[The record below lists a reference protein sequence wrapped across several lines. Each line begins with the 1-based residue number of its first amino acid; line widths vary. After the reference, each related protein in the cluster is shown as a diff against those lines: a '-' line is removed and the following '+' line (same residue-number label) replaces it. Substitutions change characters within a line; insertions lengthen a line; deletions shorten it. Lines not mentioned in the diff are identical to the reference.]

1 MTDSMLSETPES
13 APTPAP
19 EAAPTAG
26 QMIRAARLQKGMH
39 LAVLS
44 VNLKVPVRQLEAL
57 EADQHDT
64 SKGPVFVRALASSVC
79 RQLQIDPA
87 PVLAVLPQSVDRL
100 PLQRQPLEP
109 VHANK
114 RLGLDLL
121 SVIRQIPLQTVA
133 IAAAMLAM
141 IAALLWMPSPSTWVW
156 LQPAPQAPAQATA
169 PAAEVAPTATEAA
182 AAEVQQA
189 QAQANEA
196 QTAATAVVSPGP
208 ATVSAPPAAPAAGP
222 VVTPAAAPAVSPA
235 TAPKPAAAASTPPAA
250 SKSAPVV
257 AVAGGAVL
265 GFVASDDSWIE
276 IRDGK
281 NQVLWTRVVRAGETA
296 QVQYPLPMNVVI
308 GRAQAVSVTYKGKPF
323 DLAPHTKVTVAR
335 FEVKE

>member
-1 MTDSMLSETPES
+1 
-13 APTPAP
+13 
-19 EAAPTAG
+19 
-26 QMIRAARLQKGMH
+26 
-39 LAVLS
+39 
-44 VNLKVPVRQLEAL
+44 
-57 EADQHDT
+57 
-64 SKGPVFVRALASSVC
+64 
-79 RQLQIDPA
+79 
-87 PVLAVLPQSVDRL
+87 
-100 PLQRQPLEP
+100 
-109 VHANK
+109 
-114 RLGLDLL
+114 
-121 SVIRQIPLQTVA
+121 
-133 IAAAMLAM
+133 MLAM

-156 LQPAPQAPAQATA
+156 LQPAPQAPAQATE

-196 QTAATAVVSPGP
+196 QTAATAVVATGP
-208 ATVSAPPAAPAAGP
+208 ATVSAPAAAP
-222 VVTPAAAPAVSPA
+222 VVTPAAAPALSPA
-235 TAPKPAAAASTPPAA
+235 TAPTPAAAASTPPTA

-265 GFVASDDSWIE
+265 GFVASNDSWIE

-323 DLAPHTKVTVAR
+323 DLTAHTKATVAR

>member
-1 MTDSMLSETPES
+1 MTDSILPETPES
-13 APTPAP
+13 VPTSAS
-19 EAAPTAG
+19 EAVSTAG

-44 VNLKVPVRQLEAL
+44 VNLKVPIRQLEAL

-64 SKGPVFVRALASSVC
+64 SKGPVFARALASSVC

-100 PLQRQPLEP
+100 PPARQPLKP
-109 VHANK
+109 LNADK
-114 RLGLDLL
+114 QLGLEVL
-121 SVIRQIPLQTVA
+121 SVIRNIPLQTMV
-133 IAAAMLAM
+133 IAAVMLVM

-156 LQPAPQAPAQATA
+156 LQPEPQAPAPA
-169 PAAEVAPTATEAA
+169 PEVAPTATEAA

-196 QTAATAVVSPGP
+196 QPAAAAVMAPLP
-208 ATVSAPPAAPAAGP
+208 ATVSAPPSMPS
-222 VVTPAAAPAVSPA
+222 TSRAAASVITPA
-235 TAPKPAAAASTPPAA
+235 TAPTPAPAASTSPAA
-250 SKSAPVV
+250 SKPAPVV
-257 AVAGGAVL
+257 GVGGGAVL
-265 GFVASDDSWIE
+265 GFVASNDSWIE
-276 IRDGK
+276 IRDGN

>member
-1 MTDSMLSETPES
+1 MTDSILPMTPES
-13 APTPAP
+13 VPTPAPAP

-26 QMIRAARLQKGMH
+26 QMIRAARLSKGMH

-87 PVLAVLPQSVDRL
+87 PVLAALPQSVDRL

-109 VHANK
+109 VHADK
-114 RLGLDLL
+114 RLGLDLF
-121 SVIRQIPLQTVA
+121 SVIRHIPLQTVA
-133 IAAAMLAM
+133 IAAVMLAM

-156 LQPAPQAPAQATA
+156 LQPAPQAPAQATE

-196 QTAATAVVSPGP
+196 QTAATAVVAPGP
-208 ATVSAPPAAPAAGP
+208 ATVSAPVAAP
-222 VVTPAAAPAVSPA
+222 VVTPAAAPALSPA
-235 TAPKPAAAASTPPAA
+235 TAHSPVAAASTPPAA

-281 NQVLWTRVVRAGETA
+281 NKVLWTRVVRAGESV

-308 GRAQAVSVTYKGKPF
+308 GKARAVSVTYQGKPF

>member
-57 EADQHDT
+57 EADQRDT

-79 RQLQIDPA
+79 RQLQIDSA
-87 PVLAVLPQSVDRL
+87 PVLAALPQSVDRL

-109 VHANK
+109 VHADK

-121 SVIRQIPLQTVA
+121 SMIRQIPLQTVA

-156 LQPAPQAPAQATA
+156 LQPAPQAPAQATE

-196 QTAATAVVSPGP
+196 QTAATAVVTPGP
-208 ATVSAPPAAPAAGP
+208 VTVSAPPAA
-222 VVTPAAAPAVSPA
+222 PAAAPAVSPA
-235 TAPKPAAAASTPPAA
+235 TAPTPASAASTLPAA

-265 GFVASDDSWIE
+265 GFVASNDSWIE

-323 DLAPHTKVTVAR
+323 DLTPHTKVTVAR

>member
-13 APTPAP
+13 VPTPAP

-79 RQLQIDPA
+79 RQLQVDPA

-100 PLQRQPLEP
+100 PLERQPLEP

-121 SVIRQIPLQTVA
+121 SVIRHIPLQTVA
-133 IAAAMLAM
+133 IAAVMLAM

-156 LQPAPQAPAQATA
+156 LQPAPQAPAQAA
-169 PAAEVAPTATEAA
+169 EPAAEVAPTATEAA

-189 QAQANEA
+189 QAQVNEA
-196 QTAATAVVSPGP
+196 QTAATSVVAPGP
-208 ATVSAPPAAPAAGP
+208 VTVSAPPAA
-222 VVTPAAAPAVSPA
+222 PAAAPAVSPA
-235 TAPKPAAAASTPPAA
+235 TAPTPAAAASTPPAA